1 MKKGDDFFRVTFKRD
16 LEEIQKFEKNISE
29 YSRQSGI
36 SRPILIATICNYF
49 FENDMELCISV
60 GKIIAKEVYEHGSD
74 ISSNFASVVANIE
87 SESNEEKSTIS
98 ASDSDA
104 MLRAMGLIL

>member
-49 FENDMELCISV
+49 FENDVNLCISGGKLTAKGVV
-60 GKIIAKEVYEHGSD
+60 GHSSD
-74 ISSNFASVVANIE
+74 SIGNSAPVVAYIE
-87 SESNEEKSTIS
+87 SESKAEESTIS
-98 ASDSDA
+98 VSDSDA
-104 MLRAMGLIL
+104 MLRAMGLI

>member
-36 SRPILIATICNYF
+36 GRPILIATICNYF
-49 FENDMELCISV
+49 FENDMELCISGSKITAKGVV
-60 GKIIAKEVYEHGSD
+60 GHSGDV
-74 ISSNFASVVANIE
+74 SNNSAPVVAYIE
-87 SESNEEKSTIS
+87 SDSKEEESMIS
-98 ASDSDA
+98 ESDSDA
-104 MLRAMGLIL
+104 MLRAMGLI

>member
-36 SRPILIATICNYF
+36 GRPILT
-49 FENDMELCISV
+49 
-60 GKIIAKEVYEHGSD
+60 
-74 ISSNFASVVANIE
+74 
-87 SESNEEKSTIS
+87 
-98 ASDSDA
+98 
-104 MLRAMGLIL
+104 

>member
-36 SRPILIATICNYF
+36 SRPILIATICNNF
-49 FENDMELCISV
+49 FENGVELCISG
-60 GKIIAKEVYEHGSD
+60 GKITAKEVSGHSSD
-74 ISSNFASVVANIE
+74 FIGNFASVVANSE
-87 SESNEEKSTIS
+87 SELEEEESTIS

-104 MLRAMGLIL
+104 MLRAMGLI